1 MQIYTS
7 FSDRLKAGIFIV
19 VISMLLLLG
28 VLTLIGVDFTS
39 RSNIFILIPFVV
51 FGLWVVFAGVFILL
65 RPDFRKRGIEINN
78 ASRYYEPIV
87 NDQDLQKLNYD
98 RSEIQSPYSR
108 FDKILIQKTVGYLDS
123 SKFHYRVAIS
133 REKEDDFSLFS
144 YLGKQEAL
152 YLGKEMATFMG
163 LELVSEES

>member
-1 MQIYTS
+1 
-7 FSDRLKAGIFIV
+7 
-19 VISMLLLLG
+19 
-28 VLTLIGVDFTS
+28 
-39 RSNIFILIPFVV
+39 
-51 FGLWVVFAGVFILL
+51 
-65 RPDFRKRGIEINN
+65 
-78 ASRYYEPIV
+78 YYEPIG
-87 NDQDLQKLNYD
+87 NEQYLQENNLD
-98 RSEIQSPYSR
+98 RSEMQSPYSR